1 MAYCNAHSFY
11 HVDCAD
17 CANVEADIF
26 GHHITTAKQAV
37 GSFVFVNS
45 LGVDNPFTKLM
56 LERASNKAAIAALPS
71 LSARK

>member
-1 MAYCNAHSFY
+1 
-11 HVDCAD
+11 
-17 CANVEADIF
+17 VEADIF